1 MAYSHHED
9 SNRFGPF
16 LVTGTRKFDD
26 IDGRTVQG
34 DLTVTSWSAT
44 IRKQMGTRTGAARFL
59 AFTVA
64 ATLSWSLV
72 ATCVEGP
79 TSLPSAQ
86 MACCKNGHHTC
97 EHLGTPADCCK
108 TAPQPAQFTVVDK
121 VASPQPFLVFTQV
134 SGSTSGALASWH
146 PGPLSE
152 TWSPPG
158 AKHPTY
164 LRLSILRL

>member
-1 MAYSHHED
+1 MARSSVLGGSLPE
-9 SNRFGPF
+9 
-16 LVTGTRKFDD
+16 
-26 IDGRTVQG
+26 
-34 DLTVTSWSAT
+34 DLTVTAWGTT
-44 IRKQMGTRTGAARFL
+44 IRKQMGTRTGATRIL

-72 ATCVEGP
+72 ATCVEGA

-97 EHLGTPADCCK
+97 GHAGTPADCCK
-108 TAPQPAQFTVVDK
+108 TAPEAAQFTAVAK
-121 VASPQPFLVFTQV
+121 VAAPQPLLVFTHL
-134 SGSTSGALASWH
+134 SGSTPAGLPASWH
-146 PGPLSE
+146 PSPLSE

-158 AKHPTY
+158 TKHPTY